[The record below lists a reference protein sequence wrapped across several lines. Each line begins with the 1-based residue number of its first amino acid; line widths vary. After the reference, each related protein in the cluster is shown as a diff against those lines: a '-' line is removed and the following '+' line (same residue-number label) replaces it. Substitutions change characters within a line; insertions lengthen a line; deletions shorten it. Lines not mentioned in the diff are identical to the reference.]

1 MADKRIQ
8 QYPDKNNPSSSDY
21 ILIADSQDIDV
32 NGFRKYKKIKISAL
46 DNIVITNAEDIER
59 GDLMQLLNDNDA
71 VIGRFYR
78 ITDSQIG
85 EPILV
90 QAVALN
96 MISEMSVSGDDGI
109 VYFYDIITDTRTN
122 IQHVEIN
129 GTGFVKANGTTI
141 TYDNSTYLTNING
154 ITAGGELSGTY
165 PNPSLSNNAVTGK
178 VLTGLSISGS
188 SITSTDSI
196 LTSLGKL
203 QNQINSLVGG
213 VKYQGTWNASTN
225 TPTLVSS
232 VGTNGFYYV
241 VDVAGSTNLNGITD
255 WKVGDWA
262 IFNGTTWQKV
272 DNTDSVISVNGYT
285 GAVTLTTSDIA
296 EGTNLYYTDARVRQ
310 AISENIVGI
319 NYDSNTGVF
328 SLASGYV
335 IPTTTEQSNWN
346 TAYNNRISSLTTV
359 GNSGAATLINNVLN
373 IPNYTIGLT
382 SVGVTMP
389 SAFSVANSPLTSNG
403 TINIT
408 GAGNATQ
415 YVRGDGVLA
424 TLPTNGSGGGA
435 SVSYYLNGSVNQ
447 GTIGGVTYYEM
458 NKTPIIGG
466 GTDFT
471 RNTNGYIASF
481 LTDANDPSLLTIPA
495 GNWNFETYFSTSSGG
510 GSPTFYIELYKY
522 DGTTFSLI
530 ASNSGSPKL
539 INDGPSI
546 EAYFSALAVPQTTLA
561 LTDRLAIRI
570 YVSTAGR
577 TIELHTE
584 NSHLCQVITT
594 FTTGLN
600 ALNGL
605 TSQVQYFAIGTG
617 GTDFNISSSS
627 QTHTFNLP
635 TASATI
641 RGALS
646 STDWATFNAKQD
658 ANSNLAS
665 LSNLI
670 YASNSFVK
678 MTGANTFS
686 LDTNTYLTGNQTI
699 TISGEASGSGAT
711 SINLSLDNNSVTGK
725 VLTGLSISGSS
736 VVSTDS
742 ILVGIGKLQNQ
753 VNALAGGV
761 NYQGTWDA
769 STNTPS
775 LTSSVGVKGYYYVVS
790 VAGSTNL
797 DGITDW
803 KLGDWAIFNGS
814 TWQKVDNTDAVI
826 SVNGYTGA
834 VTLTKSDVG
843 LGNVE
848 NTALST
854 WAGSTNITTLG
865 TIGTGVWN
873 GTAIGDSYIS
883 SASTWNA
890 KIGGS
895 GTTGKLAKFTSSGAV
910 GDSIVTETTNRIK
923 VQGQVVVD
931 STTGTASYFL
941 AQVNNS
947 NIGIIGSDAAIFGGT
962 ATNLGIFVYGNNSL
976 EFSTNSTKRLII
988 SGNGN
993 ASFSSSLT
1001 TGGNIIVNNGVDR
1014 FTAGT
1019 NGIVQWNPGGVG
1031 GLLTWD
1037 TGRAIVAANS
1047 TNALSFVTNG
1057 NERMRIVS
1065 GGNVLINT
1073 TTDNGVDKLQ
1083 VNGSAKLNNY
1093 LAIASASPYIELTDT
1108 TNNIVHYLEG
1118 NDTSLVLYSDFGNTQ
1133 SGSLIDFRIDGN
1145 TSRMSLSATEL
1156 ITFGATDTGEAH
1168 IFGGSARVNGNLRSI
1183 GRMTSE
1189 VLTSGAAYFEAKNTS
1204 GSSYFG
1210 NDSTGAYVITEWN
1223 APILF
1228 YTNNTEKMRITSGG
1242 NAGIGV
1248 TSPASKLHINT
1259 STDENVAIGSLS
1271 SIPNGRTLI
1280 LQTTANG
1287 GSIETY
1293 SSTSGYVNLLLNAN
1307 GGNVGIGTT
1316 SPTSKLSISD
1326 GATMYAAQTGTFLDI
1341 KGNVSNGNDTTSRVG
1356 LRLGNNSNAFNIW
1369 YGGTTDRL
1377 RFADGGGNEIL
1388 TLVNGGASASSLTV
1402 GSTIHTSKA
1411 GSISGYYLNLN
1422 TFNVGNQFPINRING
1437 AYMAFPNATDGFIL
1451 SPGGD
1456 RFANHTFYSNDG
1468 LSSMKFGQYSAFPSS
1483 DGGGYFQ
1490 LILDKGNWGAL
1501 DDSYINFNLE
1511 EGFQL
1516 FSRGINLNASDY
1528 SSASIGAAEI
1538 YLNSNDGAS
1547 ASNVSILPTRITF
1560 WVNRIQLKPLTT
1572 TQVNALTATSEEGDI
1587 VYNSTLDTICFYN
1600 GSSWRQVSHTAM

>member
-8 QYPDKNNPSSSDY
+8 QYPDKNSPSSSDY

-32 NGFRKYKKIKISAL
+32 NGFRKYKKIKISSL

-59 GDLMQLLNDNDA
+59 GDLIQLLNDNDA

-109 VYFYDIITDTRTN
+109 VYFYDIVTDTRTN
-122 IQHVEIN
+122 IQHIEIN

-154 ITAGGELSGTY
+154 ISAGGELSGTY

-232 VGTNGFYYV
+232 VGTSGFYYV
-241 VDVAGSTNLNGITD
+241 VDVAGSTNLNGISD

-319 NYDSNTGVF
+319 NYDTNTGVF

-373 IPNYTIGLT
+373 IPNYTTGLT

-466 GTDFT
+466 GTHFT

-495 GNWNFETYFSTSSGG
+495 GNWNFETYFSASSGG

-539 INDGPSI
+539 INDGPTI

-605 TSQVQYFAIGTG
+605 TSQVQYFAIGTS

-635 TASATI
+635 TASATN

-686 LDTNTYLTGNQTI
+686 LDTNTYLTGNQNI

-761 NYQGTWDA
+761 NYQGTWNA

-895 GTTGKLAKFTSSGAV
+895 GTSGKLPKFTASGTIGDSILSESGSVISVAGSLNIGNGITTGNIDFSINGSSGVRFDLTNGILGINRGSGLDIRLYYTGGNTAFRVSNSSGELFINRTPTTSAGSFDLLTRNTSTGAVEKVASNYYATAGSISGTTGKLAKFTSSGAV

-931 STTGTASYFL
+931 SATGTASYFL

-947 NIGIIGSDAAIFGGT
+947 NIGLIGSDAAIFGGA

-1057 NERMRIVS
+1057 NE
-1065 GGNVLINT
+1065 
-1073 TTDNGVDKLQ
+1073 
-1083 VNGSAKLNNY
+1083 
-1093 LAIASASPYIELTDT
+1093 
-1108 TNNIVHYLEG
+1108 H
-1118 NDTSLVLYSDFGNTQ
+1118 
-1133 SGSLIDFRIDGN
+1133 
-1145 TSRMSLSATEL
+1145 
-1156 ITFGATDTGEAH
+1156 
-1168 IFGGSARVNGNLRSI
+1168 
-1183 GRMTSE
+1183 
-1189 VLTSGAAYFEAKNTS
+1189 
-1204 GSSYFG
+1204 
-1210 NDSTGAYVITEWN
+1210 
-1223 APILF
+1223 
-1228 YTNNTEKMRITSGG
+1228 MRITS
-1242 NAGIGV
+1242 
-1248 TSPASKLHINT
+1248 
-1259 STDENVAIGSLS
+1259 
-1271 SIPNGRTLI
+1271 
-1280 LQTTANG
+1280 
-1287 GSIETY
+1287 
-1293 SSTSGYVNLLLNAN
+1293 

-1316 SPTSKLSISD
+1316 SPTAKLD
-1326 GATMYAAQTGTFLDI
+1326 
-1341 KGNVSNGNDTTSRVG
+1341 
-1356 LRLGNNSNAFNIW
+1356 
-1369 YGGTTDRL
+1369 
-1377 RFADGGGNEIL
+1377 
-1388 TLVNGGASASSLTV
+1388 VNGAIAIGNTVTASVATP
-1402 GSTIHTSKA
+1402 STHKVEIVIGGVT
-1411 GSISGYYLNLN
+1411 YYLL
-1422 TFNVGNQFPINRING
+1422 
-1437 AYMAFPNATDGFIL
+1437 AT
-1451 SPGGD
+1451 
-1456 RFANHTFYSNDG
+1456 T
-1468 LSSMKFGQYSAFPSS
+1468 
-1483 DGGGYFQ
+1483 
-1490 LILDKGNWGAL
+1490 
-1501 DDSYINFNLE
+1501 
-1511 EGFQL
+1511 
-1516 FSRGINLNASDY
+1516 
-1528 SSASIGAAEI
+1528 
-1538 YLNSNDGAS
+1538 
-1547 ASNVSILPTRITF
+1547 
-1560 WVNRIQLKPLTT
+1560 
-1572 TQVNALTATSEEGDI
+1572 
-1587 VYNSTLDTICFYN
+1587 
-1600 GSSWRQVSHTAM
+1600 

>member
-59 GDLMQLLNDNDA
+59 QDLIQLLNDNEA

-232 VGTNGFYYV
+232 VGINGYYYV

-319 NYDSNTGVF
+319 NYDSNTGLF

-359 GNSGAATLINNVLN
+359 GNSGAATLVSNTLN
-373 IPNYTIGLT
+373 IPNYTLGGLGGVPYT
-382 SVGVTMP
+382 GATANVDLGEFGIKAGYFEYDLTPTNTPTTQGTTYWDSTEETVALIMNGAIQHVGLDTFYNVK
-389 SAFSVANSPLTSNG
+389 NG
-403 TINIT
+403 TGSTIPKGTAVRFDGTDGGSGHLLIAPMLANGFYPSTYYMGITAEDIGSGDFGKVMQFGKLRGINT
-408 GAGNATQ
+408 NS
-415 YVRGDGVLA
+415 Y
-424 TLPTNGSGGGA
+424 TNGDILY
-435 SVSYYLNGSVNQ
+435 V
-447 GTIGGVTYYEM
+447 
-458 NKTPIIGG
+458 
-466 GTDFT
+466 
-471 RNTNGYIASF
+471 
-481 LTDANDPSLLTIPA
+481 
-495 GNWNFETYFSTSSGG
+495 STSSAGG
-510 GSPTFYIELYKY
+510 FQTTVPTAPNNIIIAAAVVRASNNGTLMVRATLGSNINSDEGVKITSPT
-522 DGTTFSLI
+522 
-530 ASNSGSPKL
+530 
-539 INDGPSI
+539 
-546 EAYFSALAVPQTTLA
+546 
-561 LTDRLAIRI
+561 
-570 YVSTAGR
+570 
-577 TIELHTE
+577 
-584 NSHLCQVITT
+584 
-594 FTTGLN
+594 TGQL
-600 ALNGL
+600 LQLQSNGL
-605 TSQVQYFAIGTG
+605 WENKTKAQVLG
-617 GTDFNISSSS
+617 GTSS
-627 QTHTFNLP
+627 QFVKGDGSLD
-635 TASATI
+635 
-641 RGALS
+641 
-646 STDWATFNAKQD
+646 STSYQPLD
-658 ANSNLAS
+658 SNLTAIAG
-665 LSNLI
+665 LSGDGLLRKT
-670 YASNSFVK
+670 SGTWG
-678 MTGANTFS
+678 M
-686 LDTNTYLTGNQTI
+686 DTNTYLTGNQTI

-711 SINLSLDNNSVTGK
+711 SITLSLDNNSVTGK
-725 VLTGLSISGSS
+725 VLNGLSISGGS

-761 NYQGTWDA
+761 NYQGTWNA

-895 GTTGKLAKFTSSGAV
+895 GTSGKLPKFTASGTIGDSILSESGSVISVAGALNIGNGITTGNIDFSINGSSGVRFDLTNGILGINRGSGLDIRLYYTGGNTAFRVSNSSGELFINRTPTTSAGSFDLLTRNTSTGAVEKVASNYYATAGSISGTTGKLAKFTSSGAV
-910 GDSIVTETTNRIK
+910 GDSIVTESSNGITTSIN
-923 VQGQVVVD
+923 QSASTTLVVVENTNNT
-931 STTGTASYFL
+931 SGTARASLRSISGAVTSELLSISGFGLFL
-941 AQVNNS
+941 GTSS
-947 NIGIIGSDAAIFGGT
+947 NHRVSLMMNGSEYLGIN
-962 ATNLGIFVYGNNSL
+962 ATNGRIQ
-976 EFSTNSTKRLII
+976 TNQATDTGESFIVGGSARVNGFMLATGLLRTQDRLYITGDVAI
-988 SGNGN
+988 S
-993 ASFSSSLT
+993 SWISSSLT
-1001 TGGNIIVNNGVDR
+1001 AGYSSTSSYGWINSQTSLRLGVNGSTQLNLTTSAATFSSSV
-1014 FTAGT
+1014 TAT
-1019 NGIVQWNPGGVG
+1019 S
-1031 GLLTWD
+1031 L
-1037 TGRAIVAANS
+1037 RA
-1047 TNALSFVTNG
+1047 
-1057 NERMRIVS
+1057 VS
-1065 GGNVLINT
+1065 GGTLALNRPDNGANSEIYTNSSNQLILSSAIGGIITLGTNTLIGT

-1083 VNGSAKLNNY
+1083 VNGSISTASLTGFRLLSGGSPLFTIGYSGGTLFDRLSGTNFFIAENGSPQ
-1093 LAIASASPYIELTDT
+1093 LTIAS
-1108 TNNIVHYLEG
+1108 
-1118 NDTSLVLYSDFGNTQ
+1118 
-1133 SGSLIDFRIDGN
+1133 
-1145 TSRMSLSATEL
+1145 
-1156 ITFGATDTGEAH
+1156 
-1168 IFGGSARVNGNLRSI
+1168 
-1183 GRMTSE
+1183 
-1189 VLTSGAAYFEAKNTS
+1189 
-1204 GSSYFG
+1204 
-1210 NDSTGAYVITEWN
+1210 
-1223 APILF
+1223 
-1228 YTNNTEKMRITSGG
+1228 
-1242 NAGIGV
+1242 
-1248 TSPASKLHINT
+1248 
-1259 STDENVAIGSLS
+1259 
-1271 SIPNGRTLI
+1271 
-1280 LQTTANG
+1280 
-1287 GSIETY
+1287 
-1293 SSTSGYVNLLLNAN
+1293 

-1316 SPTSKLSISD
+1316 NPSQKLSISSANNTTAL
-1326 GATMYAAQTGTFLDI
+1326 GISIGSNANYYFSANSTSGYT
-1341 KGNVSNGNDTTSRVG
+1341 VSFNINDTG
-1356 LRLGNNSNAFNIW
+1356 AYIGHNSAARSLIFQTANL
-1369 YGGTTDRL
+1369 DRL
-1377 RFADGGGNEIL
+1377 TIDGSGAATFSSSIAIGNAVTTSTNTPSTHKVEIVIGGV
-1388 TLVNGGASASSLTV
+1388 T
-1402 GSTIHTSKA
+1402 
-1411 GSISGYYLNLN
+1411 YYLL
-1422 TFNVGNQFPINRING
+1422 
-1437 AYMAFPNATDGFIL
+1437 AT
-1451 SPGGD
+1451 
-1456 RFANHTFYSNDG
+1456 T
-1468 LSSMKFGQYSAFPSS
+1468 
-1483 DGGGYFQ
+1483 
-1490 LILDKGNWGAL
+1490 
-1501 DDSYINFNLE
+1501 
-1511 EGFQL
+1511 
-1516 FSRGINLNASDY
+1516 
-1528 SSASIGAAEI
+1528 
-1538 YLNSNDGAS
+1538 
-1547 ASNVSILPTRITF
+1547 
-1560 WVNRIQLKPLTT
+1560 
-1572 TQVNALTATSEEGDI
+1572 
-1587 VYNSTLDTICFYN
+1587 
-1600 GSSWRQVSHTAM
+1600 

>member
-59 GDLMQLLNDNDA
+59 QDLIQLLNDNEA

-109 VYFYDIITDTRTN
+109 VYFYDIITDARTN

-359 GNSGAATLINNVLN
+359 GNSGAATLVSNTLN
-373 IPNYTIGLT
+373 IPNYTLGGLGGVPYTGATANVDLGEFGIKAGYFEYDLTPTNTPTTQGTTYWDSAEETVALIMNGAIQHIGLDT
-382 SVGVTMP
+382 FYNVK
-389 SAFSVANSPLTSNG
+389 NG
-403 TINIT
+403 TGSTILKGTAVRFDGTDGGSGHLLIAPILANGFYPSTYYMGITAEDIGSGDFGKVMQFGKLRGINT
-408 GAGNATQ
+408 NS
-415 YVRGDGVLA
+415 Y
-424 TLPTNGSGGGA
+424 TNGDILY
-435 SVSYYLNGSVNQ
+435 V
-447 GTIGGVTYYEM
+447 
-458 NKTPIIGG
+458 
-466 GTDFT
+466 
-471 RNTNGYIASF
+471 
-481 LTDANDPSLLTIPA
+481 
-495 GNWNFETYFSTSSGG
+495 STSSAGG
-510 GSPTFYIELYKY
+510 FQTTVPTAPNNIIIAAAVVRASNNGTLMVRATLGSNINSDEGVKITSPT
-522 DGTTFSLI
+522 
-530 ASNSGSPKL
+530 
-539 INDGPSI
+539 
-546 EAYFSALAVPQTTLA
+546 
-561 LTDRLAIRI
+561 
-570 YVSTAGR
+570 
-577 TIELHTE
+577 
-584 NSHLCQVITT
+584 
-594 FTTGLN
+594 TGQL
-600 ALNGL
+600 LQLQSNGL
-605 TSQVQYFAIGTG
+605 WENKTKAQVLG
-617 GTDFNISSSS
+617 GTSS
-627 QTHTFNLP
+627 Q
-635 TASATI
+635 
-641 RGALS
+641 
-646 STDWATFNAKQD
+646 
-658 ANSNLAS
+658 
-665 LSNLI
+665 
-670 YASNSFVK
+670 FVK
-678 MTGANTFS
+678 GDGS
-686 LDTNTYLTGNQTI
+686 LDSTSYQPLDSDLTAIAGLSGDGLLRKTSGTWGMDTNTYLTGNQTI

-711 SINLSLDNNSVTGK
+711 SITLTLDNNSVTGK
-725 VLTGLSISGSS
+725 VLNGLSISGGS

-761 NYQGTWDA
+761 NYQGTWNA

-883 SASTWNA
+883 SSSTWNA

-895 GTTGKLAKFTSSGAV
+895 GTSGKLPKFTASGTI
-910 GDSIVTETTNRIK
+910 GDSILSESGSVISVAGALNIT
-923 VQGQVVVD
+923 
-931 STTGTASYFL
+931 STA
-941 AQVNNS
+941 
-947 NIGIIGSDAAIFGGT
+947 
-962 ATNLGIFVYGNNSL
+962 
-976 EFSTNSTKRLII
+976 
-988 SGNGN
+988 
-993 ASFSSSLT
+993 
-1001 TGGNIIVNNGVDR
+1001 
-1014 FTAGT
+1014 
-1019 NGIVQWNPGGVG
+1019 
-1031 GLLTWD
+1031 
-1037 TGRAIVAANS
+1037 
-1047 TNALSFVTNG
+1047 
-1057 NERMRIVS
+1057 
-1065 GGNVLINT
+1065 
-1073 TTDNGVDKLQ
+1073 
-1083 VNGSAKLNNY
+1083 
-1093 LAIASASPYIELTDT
+1093 PYIQLTDT

-1168 IFGGSARVNGNLRSI
+1168 IFGGSARVNGFMLATGLLRTQDRLYI
-1183 GRMTSE
+1183 
-1189 VLTSGAAYFEAKNTS
+1189 
-1204 GSSYFG
+1204 
-1210 NDSTGAYVITEWN
+1210 TG
-1223 APILF
+1223 
-1228 YTNNTEKMRITSGG
+1228 
-1242 NAGIGV
+1242 
-1248 TSPASKLHINT
+1248 
-1259 STDENVAIGSLS
+1259 DVAISSWISSSL
-1271 SIPNGRTLI
+1271 
-1280 LQTTANG
+1280 TAG
-1287 GSIETY
+1287 Y
-1293 SSTSGYVNLLLNAN
+1293 SSTSSYGWINSQTSLRLGVNGSTQLNLTTSSATFSSSITWGSASGQYMYAGGASHIFAYSN
-1307 GGNVGIGTT
+1307 STSNYLYSGGSGGFNINNAADSAVLMRVTDGGNVGIGTT

-1326 GATMYAAQTGTFLDI
+1326 GATMYSAQTGTFLDI

-1388 TLVNGGASASSLTV
+1388 TLVNGGVSASSLTV

-1437 AYMAFPNATDGFIL
+1437 AYMAFPNATDGFIF

-1483 DGGGYFQ
+1483 DGGGYFE
-1490 LILDKGNWGAL
+1490 LILDKGNWGASA
-1501 DDSYINFNLE
+1501 DSYINFNIE
-1511 EGFQL
+1511 EGFNL
-1516 FSRGINLNASDY
+1516 FSRGISLNASDY
-1528 SSASIGAAEI
+1528 SSASIGAAAI